1 MAALGQRVER
11 ALKARTTRY
20 LRWSLA
26 VKRRF
31 RPRARCLFIAAAPKS
46 GSTFF
51 AAALAEATGF
61 LPYFLGASHLN
72 EQDLYLPRLLD
83 AWSLDIVC
91 AQHVRATRPNLALLS
106 DFSIRPVVLVRDLG
120 DSLVSLR
127 DHLERETPITP
138 IFEADERF
146 LSRSREAQLD
156 ALVDLVAPWYLAFHA
171 GWARAP
177 IETLLLT
184 YETVIADPAEAVARA
199 AAFARVPLKCA
210 PEQALARV
218 QRSKTRY
225 NRGRAGRGAAQ
236 LSKAQWARLARLA
249 AHYEGVDFSPLG
261 IAAGKGDARLRT
273 AGRR

>member
-1 MAALGQRVER
+1 MAGLGHRAER
-11 ALKARTTRY
+11 ALKARTSRY
-20 LRWSLA
+20 LRWSLT

-31 RPRARCLFIAAAPKS
+31 RPRARCVFVAAAPKS
-46 GSTFF
+46 GSTYL

-83 AWSLDIVC
+83 VWSLDIVC
-91 AQHVRATRPNLALLS
+91 AQHARASQPNLALLS
-106 DFSIRPVVLVRDLG
+106 AFSIRPVVLVRDLG

-138 IFEADERF
+138 IFDAGERF
-146 LSRSREAQLD
+146 LPLPREAQLD

-184 YETVIADPAEAVARA
+184 YDELISDPAGTVARAATFAGAPLKRAPEEAVARV
-199 AAFARVPLKCA
+199 R
-210 PEQALARV
+210 RT
-218 QRSKTRY
+218 KTRY
-225 NRGRAGRGAAQ
+225 NRGYAGRGAAQ
-236 LSKAQWARLARLA
+236 LSDDQRARLARLA
-249 AHYEGVDFSPLG
+249 AHYDDVDFSPLG
-261 IAAGKGDARLRT
+261 IAAENRRAELKT
-273 AGRR
+273 VGRR